1 MENKLH
7 ILVVDDDDK
16 IRNLLKEYLNS
27 NNYIVTT
34 AIDAENA
41 KIKLGHFKFDII
53 VLDVMMPGKDG
64 YQLTKE
70 IKKDLSVPI
79 ILLTAKGEVENRIK
93 GLEIGAD
100 DYLGKPFEPKELL
113 LRIKNIVNKNKK
125 FDGNKSYNIGPTKV
139 DLKKMYIN
147 LNGKNVFEVLSK
159 GSPFDFNKFKNTK
172 NVVVQT
178 LLNHVDVILH
188 HNDIDNV
195 DLFVRKSFSEYLW
208 LWINDSSSFLQS

>member
-1 MENKLH
+1 MLNIDYPKIEEKKFPNLEVKMVEPTIKINLRGKNRDFFTKIGK
-7 ILVVDDDDK
+7 IL
-16 IRNLLKEYLNS
+16 S
-27 NNYIVTT
+27 
-34 AIDAENA
+34 
-41 KIKLGHFKFDII
+41 I
-53 VLDVMMPGKDG
+53 VLP
-64 YQLTKE
+64 TE
-70 IKKDLSVPI
+70 SN
-79 ILLTAKGEVENRIK
+79 TSAT
-93 GLEIGAD
+93 
-100 DYLGKPFEPKELL
+100 
-113 LRIKNIVNKNKK
+113 IKNISALWLSPDEWMVYGNNIDKNVNLSLENEISKLNLGSITNVS
-125 FDGNKSYNIGPTKV
+125 DQWV
-139 DLKKMYIN
+139 LIN